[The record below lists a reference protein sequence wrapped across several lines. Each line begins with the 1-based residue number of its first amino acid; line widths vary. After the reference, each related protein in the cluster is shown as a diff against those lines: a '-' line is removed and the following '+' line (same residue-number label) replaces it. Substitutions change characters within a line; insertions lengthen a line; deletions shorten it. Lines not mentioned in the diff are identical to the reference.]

1 MKVLVLIDSG
11 GRHDIVPEC
20 LEECQRQCAL
30 VEAEGK
36 YSFEIVLNDKGRD
49 VFMEWDQDADSIP
62 DFCLWVG
69 HDLSL
74 RDDAIASF
82 LSDSEFLRHRAII
95 TGSVVSDERR
105 IVCGGRSKRGRI
117 VEPDPVIPVPC
128 HLYDTALL
136 FVPRHAFRKVATPSD
151 IFRQSFFDYG
161 CGEKAFR
168 AGVARVVAPGIM
180 AHVSHAPDESVWKD
194 GSRPLPERAVS
205 LARATVRE
213 MLRIIHSI
221 IR

>member
-11 GRHDIVPEC
+11 GRPTVVPEC

-36 YSFEIVLNDKGRD
+36 YSFEIVLNEKGRD
-49 VFMEWDQDADSIP
+49 VLTEWDQDLDSIP
-62 DFCLWVG
+62 DFCLWMNQE
-69 HDLSL
+69 LSL

-82 LSDSEFLRHRAII
+82 LSDSEFLRHSAII
-95 TGSVVSDERR
+95 TGSVVSGDRR
-105 IVCGGRSKRGRI
+105 IVCGGRTKRGRI

-128 HLYDTALL
+128 HLYDTDLL
-136 FVPRHAFRKVATPSD
+136 FVPRLAFRKVAAPSD
-151 IFRQSFFDYG
+151 IFRQTFFDYG

-180 AHVSHAPDESVWKD
+180 AHTSHVPDESVWKD
-194 GSRPLPERAVS
+194 ESRPFAERTIALFRS
-205 LARATVRE
+205 CIRE
-213 MLRIIHSI
+213 MVRIIHSI
-221 IR
+221 VR